1 MVALY
6 LRVFL
11 NKYVVAKIKLCY
23 HTRMFVVCRKIP
35 GKSKSRVMICQS
47 VRDGKKVIQK
57 TIKYYGVAH
66 NEEQRAVLVDQARK
80 EIARLTAP
88 APKSEK
94 IACSTE
100 SLIDPC
106 GGALLGHMVERFRIT
121 EGFHTVLGPIFDELG
136 VAPLFTKIR
145 YNQLRDIVL
154 ARIAQPS
161 SKLQTAAFVRNKF
174 MKPLSAGQIYRLMD
188 EVIDLEDKIKL
199 SVFETTN
206 KLTQKQTADLLLFDV
221 TTLYFE
227 SQQKDELREFGYSKD
242 HKVGE
247 TQVVL
252 ALATTAAGLPIGY
265 HLLKGNT
272 AEVSTLLTCLE
283 NWKTLFNVKDVI
295 VVADRAMMSEDNL
308 KAMEEAKFHFTYVV
322 AAKLK
327 KLPKKLREA
336 ILDRKEESQINF
348 VDEIVSIQEHDHEGR
363 RLIVQ
368 YSEKRAVKDAK
379 DRERLIERIRK
390 KLDESNKI
398 GTRKL
403 VTNKGY
409 LKYLDEAKKGQ
420 AVLNKKKIEEEKR
433 WDGLHGVIT
442 NDKKSLAIELL
453 RRYRQLWVIEESF
466 RINKHTLAMRPIY
479 HFTQDRIKGHILICY
494 LAFAITRYAQQK
506 IHVFD
511 DSISIEKIRDS
522 LAEIETSILEDRSTG
537 HFYKMP
543 SRMGKEAAIIYR
555 AVGAQ
560 KPEGPSRCILKQK
573 M

>member
-1 MVALY
+1 
-6 LRVFL
+6 
-11 NKYVVAKIKLCY
+11 
-23 HTRMFVVCRKIP
+23 MFVVCRKIS
-35 GKSKSRVMICQS
+35 GKSKARVMICQS
-47 VRDGKKVIQK
+47 IRVGKKVVQK

-66 NEEQRAVLVDQARK
+66 NDEQRAILIDQAKK
-80 EIARLTAP
+80 EITRLTVP
-88 APKSEK
+88 IPKSEK
-94 IACSTE
+94 IASSEET
-100 SLIDPC
+100 LIDPC
-106 GGALLGHMVERFRIT
+106 NGALLGHMTERFRIT
-121 EGFHTVLGPIFDELG
+121 EGFHTVLGPIFDELNL
-136 VAPLFTKIR
+136 AHLFTKIR
-145 YNQLRDIVL
+145 YNQLRDLVI
-154 ARIAQPS
+154 ARIAKPS
-161 SKLQTAAFVRNKF
+161 SKLRTAAFLTNKF
-174 MKPLSAGQIYRLMD
+174 KRPLSAGQIYRLMD
-188 EVIDLEDKIKL
+188 EVTDLEDTIKL

-227 SQQKDELREFGYSKD
+227 SQQNDELREFGYSKD

-252 ALATTAAGLPIGY
+252 ALATTASGLPIGY
-265 HLLKGNT
+265 HLFKGNT

-283 NWKTLFNVKDVI
+283 NWKTLFNVKDII

-308 KAMEEAKFHFTYVV
+308 KAMEEAKLRFTYVV

-327 KLPKKLREA
+327 KMPKKLREA
-336 ILDRKEESQINF
+336 ILEKKEESQISF
-348 VDEIVSIQEHDHEGR
+348 GEEIVSIQEHDHEGR

-368 YSEKRAVKDAK
+368 YSEKRAAKDAK

-390 KLDESNKI
+390 KLDESNKT

-409 LKYLDEAKKGQ
+409 LKYLDEEKRGQ
-420 AVLNKKKIEEEKR
+420 AVLNENKVKEEKR

-442 NDKKSLAIELL
+442 NDKTSSALELL
-453 RRYRQLWVIEESF
+453 TRYRRLWVIEESF

-479 HFTQDRIKGHILICY
+479 HFTEGRIKSHILICY

-506 IHVFD
+506 INIFD
-511 DSISIEKIRDS
+511 NTLSIEKIRDS
-522 LAEIETSILEDRSTG
+522 LSEIEASILEDRVTG
-537 HFYKMP
+537 HFYKVP
-543 SRMGKEAAIIYR
+543 SRLGKEAAMIYR

-560 KPEGPSRCILKQK
+560 KPEGPSRYILKQE